1 MRIRVLKFFQEST
14 VNAQTQE
21 TPAFRDNGNI
31 QLAGKYLTFRLEN
44 EEYGIQIHK
53 VNEIIGLLPINKLPM
68 VPAYVRGVI
77 NLRNRVIPT
86 IDLRTKFGLE
96 RVSDTPKTCI
106 VVVELSPQDR
116 KIPLGVIVDEVAE
129 VLSIGTDQVDSAPD
143 FGRMIDMQYV
153 RGIGLVDGRVKI
165 LLDIDRVLSEE
176 ELGDIGTRSSQM
188 G

>member
-1 MRIRVLKFFQEST
+1 M
-14 VNAQTQE
+14 NAQAQPN
-21 TPAFRDNGNI
+21 TPSRDSGI
-31 QLAGKYLTFRLEN
+31 AHLAGKYLTFRLEN

-96 RVSDTPKTCI
+96 CVSDTPKTCI
-106 VVVELSPQDR
+106 VVVEAGAEDR

-143 FGRMIDMQYV
+143 CGRVIENKYV

-165 LLDIDRVLSEE
+165 LLDIDRVLTEE
-176 ELGDIGTRSSQM
+176 ELGAIGSRSSKLGQIS
-188 G
+188 